1 MHVLFDQRSAQVKRI
16 SDASVGTVVVARGPS
31 RSAVGV
37 ILKDQSERYATRYLL
52 TSDDTGP
59 HVPEQEFMFVVELG
73 AADDL
78 RVIVSEPLDGRGPG
92 TSDDAVGLLGFDSS
106 GAFVTIDARQR
117 TREMTPSTVC
127 LNTWSLSYGTA
138 DRAYRADIF
147 FRRWEIVMVDSFGR
161 RDPILNGGREQVAL
175 RTETEIPSNKR

>member
-1 MHVLFDQRSAQVKRI
+1 MHVLFDQRSTQVKRI
-16 SDASVGTVVVARGPS
+16 GDASVGTVVVARGPS

-37 ILKDQSERYATRYLL
+37 ILKDQSEGYASRYLL
-52 TSDDTGP
+52 TSDDAGP
-59 HVPEQEFMFVVELG
+59 HVPGQGFSFVVEFG

-92 TSDDAVGLLGFDSS
+92 KPDEAVGLLGFDST
-106 GAFVTIDARQR
+106 GAFVIIDARQR
-117 TREMTPSTVC
+117 TREMTLSTVC
-127 LNTWSLSYGTA
+127 LNAWSLSYGTA

-161 RDPILNGGREQVAL
+161 RDPILNGGKGA
-175 RTETEIPSNKR
+175 SSA